1 MNWILYSIKTS
12 IFYNFAWFM
21 KEDRHDIYQRQF
33 ESTADYFNK
42 PFYMRIS
49 IMLKEFIFH
58 HKRWKIRCNHLHKL
72 MKITDRCFQDIP
84 SKIFSSV
91 NCCTDDMNIKQYS
104 AQTTS
109 QWFSEIENAT
119 LKKMYD
125 VYAWWIIL
133 VKYVY
138 TMSAYLSIWRKIIAR
153 STLINEFKLF
163 IICL

>member
-91 NCCTDDMNIKQYS
+91 NCCADDMNIKHYS

-119 LKKMYD
+119 LKKNVWCICMMD
-125 VYAWWIIL
+125 HPCKVCVHNVCL
-133 VKYVY
+133 PVNLKEDNCEE
-138 TMSAYLSIWRKIIAR
+138 YLNKWV
-153 STLINEFKLF
+153 
-163 IICL
+163 